1 MLIMN
6 IQTEKIELVK
16 MLLNTNDPKIIQ
28 SIKQIFKNQGA
39 ADFWDELTTEQ
50 QAEINQGISEIENGD
65 VVDFDS
71 FMVKHR

>member
-1 MLIMN
+1 MN

-28 SIKQIFKNQGA
+28 SIKQIFKNQRA